1 LTLRNRLTLFAAG
14 ALAAASLLAVL
25 PASAFAAGTVPSE
38 AVGSDISWP
47 QCGMGYPNNMTYGFA
62 VLGAT
67 GGQPFSPNPCL
78 ASQWPWAV
86 STGFPELY
94 INLQYGETNNGP
106 LHCSGQDT
114 GCLAY
119 NWGYQTSEYAV
130 QYAASQTGGATNNVP
145 MWWLDVETE
154 NVWSGDPDKNTYV
167 IQGALD
173 YIQRV
178 MNRGVGVYSTSYQ
191 WGEIAGSFAPPGV
204 PNWVAGASALDDGG
218 SCFASLWPGGQVWAI
233 QYLNL
238 DLNLDQDVG
247 C

>member
-1 LTLRNRLTLFAAG
+1 VLAA
-14 ALAAASLLAVL
+14 AAATAASLLAAL
-25 PASAFAAGTVPSE
+25 PGTAFAAGTVPSQY
-38 AVGSDISWP
+38 VGSDISWP
-47 QCGMGYPNNMTYGFA
+47 QCGGGTPADRAYQFGI
-62 VLGAT
+62 LGVT

-78 ASQWPWAV
+78 AGQFPWAV
-86 STGFPELY
+86 ATNYPEFY

-119 NWGYQTSEYAV
+119 NYGYETAEWAA
-130 QYAASQTGGATNNVP
+130 QYASSVTGGASNNVP

-154 NVWSGDPDKNTYV
+154 NVWAGDPNQNSYV

-173 YIQRV
+173 WFQRT

-191 WGEIAGSFAPPGV
+191 WGEIAGSYAPPGV

-218 SCFASLWPGGQVWAI
+218 SCSASLWPGGQVWAI

-238 DLNLDQDVG
+238 DLDLDQDVG